1 MFANNKKTNTA
12 NYSLLWQLLLN
23 ILDSPS
29 HSLVSFIYFM
39 PTMTNPLLPQT
50 VKTLAL
56 PAFSKIKPE
65 HIKHAVEQAIANC
78 KGIIEKVLS
87 TNDCFT
93 WENLV
98 TPIDEVDDV
107 LSKLWSP
114 VSHMNSVV
122 SSDELRE
129 AYESCLPLLS
139 EYGTFVGQHQGL
151 YQAYKSLKDGELFD
165 KLDTAQQKV
174 ITNALRDFKLSGI
187 ALNDE
192 DKKRYGEIVSRLS
205 DLSSSYSNNV
215 LDATHA
221 FTVNITDE
229 KKLAG
234 LPQSALA
241 AAKALAKSKAQTGY
255 LFTLDFPSYL
265 PVMTYCDN
273 RDLREQMYSAFV
285 TRASDQGPNA
295 GEFDNSAIMDETLAL
310 RHELANLL
318 GFKNYGE
325 KSLATKMANSSEEVM
340 NFLQGLAVK
349 SKHQGEQDIK
359 KLKDFVMSEYSQTF
373 ANKKSNKESNK
384 ALQAWDLAYYSEK
397 LKHNRYAISDE
408 ELRPYFPKDRVV
420 NGLFDVVHKLF
431 GLNIKAR
438 TNVDTWHKDVAF
450 YDVFDSAGEL
460 RGSFYLDLYARAKK
474 RGGAWMDECVGR
486 HQLPNGMIQYPVAY
500 LTCNFNGPLGDTPA
514 LFTHDEVVTLFHEF
528 GHGLHHMLTQINVSA
543 VSGING
549 VPWDAVELP
558 SQFLENWCWQPQALA
573 FISGHFETGE
583 PLPQAML
590 DKMLAAK
597 NFQSAMQMLR
607 QLEFSI
613 FDFTMHANYN
623 PDAENNNLYIQQA
636 LNQVRDQ
643 YSVVKAPDFNRF
655 QHGFSHIFAGGYA
668 AGYYSYK
675 WAEVLSADAF
685 GLFEEQGVFNTDTGH
700 AFLTNI
706 LEKGGSEEPSELF
719 KAFRGRAPEI
729 EALLRHSGIEA

>member
-1 MFANNKKTNTA
+1 
-12 NYSLLWQLLLN
+12 
-23 ILDSPS
+23 
-29 HSLVSFIYFM
+29 
-39 PTMTNPLLPQT
+39 MTNPLLPQDI
-50 VKTLAL
+50 KNLDL
-56 PAFSKIKPE
+56 PAFSQIKPE
-65 HIKHAVEQAIANC
+65 HIKPAVEQAIADC
-78 KGIIEKVLS
+78 KKVISDTLS
-87 TNDCFT
+87 NNTLFT

-98 TPIDEVDDV
+98 LPIDEVDDV

-114 VSHMNSVV
+114 VSHMNSVL

-139 EYGTFVGQHQGL
+139 EYGTFVGQNQKL
-151 YQAYKSLKDGELFD
+151 YQAYQSLKDGESF
-165 KLDTAQQKV
+165 KNLDTAQQKV

-205 DLSSSYSNNV
+205 DLSSNYSNNV

-229 KKLAG
+229 KDLSG
-234 LPQSALA
+234 LPKSALA
-241 AAKALAKSKAQTGY
+241 AAKALAESKDETGY
-255 LFTLDFPSYL
+255 SFTLDFPSYL

-273 RDLREQMYSAFV
+273 RDLREKMYSAFV

-295 GEFDNSAIMDETLAL
+295 GEFDNSAIMNETLAL

-318 GFKNYGE
+318 GFSNYGE
-325 KSLATKMANSSEEVM
+325 KSLATKMANSTDEVM
-340 NFLQGLAVK
+340 SFLQGLAVK
-349 SKHQGEQDIK
+349 SQHQGEQDMQE
-359 KLKDFVMSEYSQTF
+359 LTDFAQSEYNQT
-373 ANKKSNKESNK
+373 E
-384 ALQAWDLAYYSEK
+384 LQAWDLAYYSEK

-408 ELRPYFPKDRVV
+408 ELRPYFPKDKVV

-431 GLNIKAR
+431 GLTIKVR
-438 TNVDTWHKDVAF
+438 ENVDTWHKDVSF
-450 YDVFDSAGEL
+450 YDVFDKAGEL

-486 HQLPNGMIQYPVAY
+486 QQLANGDIQYPVAY
-500 LTCNFNGPLGDTPA
+500 LTCNFNGPIGDTPA

-528 GHGLHHMLTQINVSA
+528 GHGLHHMLTQINVSG
-543 VSGING
+543 VSGISG

-558 SQFLENWCWQPQALA
+558 SQFLENWCWQPEALA

-583 PLPQAML
+583 PLPQEML

-613 FDFTMHANYN
+613 FDFTMHANYQ
-623 PDAENNNLYIQQA
+623 PDAENNNTYIQDA
-636 LNQVRDQ
+636 LNKVREQ
-643 YSVVKAPDFNRF
+643 YAVVKAPEFNRF

-685 GLFEEQGVFNTDTGH
+685 GLFEEQGIFNTDTGQ

-706 LEKGGSEEPSELF
+706 LEKGGSKEPSELF

-729 EALLRHSGIEA
+729 EALLRHCGIKT

>member
-1 MFANNKKTNTA
+1 
-12 NYSLLWQLLLN
+12 
-23 ILDSPS
+23 
-29 HSLVSFIYFM
+29 
-39 PTMTNPLLPQT
+39 MTNPLLPQA
-50 VKTLAL
+50 VKNTDL
-56 PAFSKIKPE
+56 PVFSKIKPE
-65 HIKHAVEQAIANC
+65 HIKPAVEQAIADC
-78 KGIIEKVLS
+78 KNVINEVLTQNS
-87 TNDCFT
+87 VFT
-93 WENLV
+93 WETLV
-98 TPIDEVDDV
+98 QPIDEVDDV

-151 YQAYKSLKDGELFD
+151 FEAYQSLKDSELFD
-165 KLDTAQQKV
+165 RLDTAQQKV
-174 ITNALRDFKLSGI
+174 ITNALRDFTLSGI
-187 ALNDE
+187 ALNEE

-229 KKLAG
+229 KELPG
-234 LPQSALA
+234 LPTSALA
-241 AAKALAKSKAQTGY
+241 AAKALAKSQNKNGY

-273 RDLREQMYSAFV
+273 RELREKMYRAFV

-295 GEFDNSAIMDETLAL
+295 GEFDNSAIMEETLAL

-318 GFKNYGE
+318 GFSNYGE
-325 KSLATKMANSSEEVM
+325 KSLATKMANNADEVM
-340 NFLQGLAVK
+340 GFLHDLAVK
-349 SKHQGEQDIK
+349 SKHQGEKDIQE
-359 KLKDFVMSEYSQTF
+359 LKDFVKSEYSHTF
-373 ANKKSNKESNK
+373 SSEESNKE
-384 ALQAWDLAYYSEK
+384 LQAWDLAYYSEK
-397 LKHNRYAISDE
+397 LKHKRYAISDE
-408 ELRPYFPKDRVV
+408 ELRPYFPKGRVV
-420 NGLFDVVHKLF
+420 NGLFEVVHKLF
-431 GLNIKAR
+431 GLNIKER
-438 TNVDTWHKDVAF
+438 NNVDTWHEDVTF
-450 YDVFDSAGEL
+450 YDVFDSTGEL

-486 HQLPNGMIQYPVAY
+486 HQLPNGVIQYPVAY
-500 LTCNFNGPLGDTPA
+500 LTCNFNGPIGDTPA

-528 GHGLHHMLTQINVSA
+528 GHGIHHMLTQINVSA

-558 SQFLENWCWQPQALA
+558 SQFLENWCWQPEALA
-573 FISGHFETGE
+573 FISGHYETGE
-583 PLPQAML
+583 PLPQEML

-597 NFQSAMQMLR
+597 NYQSAMQMLR

-613 FDFTMHANYN
+613 FDFTMHTNYN
-623 PDAENNNLYIQQA
+623 PQAKENGTYIQQT
-636 LNQVRDQ
+636 LNKVREQ
-643 YSVVKAPDFNRF
+643 FAVVQAPEFNRF

-685 GLFEEQGVFNTDTGH
+685 SAFEEHGIFNTDTGH
-700 AFLTNI
+700 SFLTNI
-706 LEKGGSEEPSELF
+706 LEKGGSKEPSELF